1 MSTGLR
7 KGVFLLL
14 LLSHLASAQLN
25 AVDHRPSRFS
35 AQIAHH
41 TELPYIRDPPEPQNG
56 VGGPLPETNN
66 EANDIH
72 AADGLSVPGPLLL
85 PGPSDSGSPAAS
97 LKLTSSTRSE
107 TSAPSGLPFRP
118 MQYGMLHEW
127 FKHTRKP
134 AHFET
139 TFKCTFDKHACGMW
153 NQMNIGRHFLRMN
166 NSIAGRSGFYM
177 AVDAGRVP
185 AGVSRLITPYLPGY
199 PNSHVCLNLTYAL
212 IGPGAERIQVV
223 AQDVGNRPLFSLEQY
238 PQPSWRTFAINMTV
252 HQDLRFFIEA
262 YTNGKPGWVAI
273 DDFKYTFNTCP

>member
-1 MSTGLR
+1 MSTGPR
-7 KGVFLLL
+7 KDVFLLL

-25 AVDHRPSRFS
+25 A
-35 AQIAHH
+35 
-41 TELPYIRDPPEPQNG
+41 DPPEPDNT
-56 VGGPLPETNN
+56 VDGPLPETNN

-72 AADGLSVPGPLLL
+72 AADGLGVPGPLLL
-85 PGPSDSGSPAAS
+85 PGPGNSGSPAAS
-97 LKLTSSTRSE
+97 LKVMSSTRST
-107 TSAPSGLPFRP
+107 TSPPSGVPFRRI
-118 MQYGMLHEW
+118 QYGPVHRS
-127 FKHTRKP
+127 FKHTREP

-139 TFKCTFDKHACGMW
+139 TFKCTFDNHACGMR
-153 NQMNIGRHFLRMN
+153 NQRNIGQHFLRVN

-212 IGPGAERIQVV
+212 IGLGAERIQVV
-223 AQDVGNRPLFSLEQY
+223 AQDVGNRPLFSLERY
-238 PQPSWRTFAINMTV
+238 PQSSWRTFAINMTV

>member
-56 VGGPLPETNN
+56 VGGPLP
-66 EANDIH
+66 
-72 AADGLSVPGPLLL
+72 
-85 PGPSDSGSPAAS
+85 GSPAAS

>member
-56 VGGPLPETNN
+56 VGGPLPDYHTSASPINGDDTRASTTELQTNN

-134 AHFET
+134 AHF
-139 TFKCTFDKHACGMW
+139 
-153 NQMNIGRHFLRMN
+153 
-166 NSIAGRSGFYM
+166 GFYM